1 MSDDRIVISSEPGVT
16 PDDVARRSFPVVFRG
31 FDQDQVRRYLKKVSD
46 ELVAAREREQELRQA
61 LEQTRSTLA
70 HPELDEATLTSFAGL
85 DVTVRAGVTVIVGQ
99 FDQAALHGML
109 EMIRL
114 LGLDLEEARRVAGSG
129 PRGRSR

>member
-1 MSDDRIVISSEPGVT
+1 MRAPPTYEIRIG
-16 PDDVARRSFPVVFRG
+16 D
-31 FDQDQVRRYLKKVSD
+31 L
-46 ELVAAREREQELRQA
+46 
-61 LEQTRSTLA
+61 
-70 HPELDEATLTSFAGL
+70 LDEATLTSFAGL
-85 DVTVRAGVTVIVGQ
+85 DVTVRAGATVITGQ

>member
-1 MSDDRIVISSEPGVT
+1 MRAPPTYEIRIA
-16 PDDVARRSFPVVFRG
+16 D
-31 FDQDQVRRYLKKVSD
+31 L
-46 ELVAAREREQELRQA
+46 
-61 LEQTRSTLA
+61 
-70 HPELDEATLTSFAGL
+70 LDEATLTSFAGL
-85 DVTVRAGVTVIVGQ
+85 EVTVRAGATVITGQ